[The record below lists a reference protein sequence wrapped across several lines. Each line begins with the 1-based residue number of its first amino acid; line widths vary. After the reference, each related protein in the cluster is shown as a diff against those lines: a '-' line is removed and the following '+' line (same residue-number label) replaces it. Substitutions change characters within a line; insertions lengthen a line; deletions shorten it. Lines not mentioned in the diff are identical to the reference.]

1 MKSNF
6 YIGWQNDTPDR
17 NKKALKALLIPLFI
31 LLPLLAG
38 LIVRYE
44 TEFNDHQ
51 FELGTLREFQ
61 GIYFNSPRP
70 VLLLDPTFVPEGY
83 DREALLLGFGKFGA
97 DPTMKALEEKE
108 GRFEGK
114 RIRLRGTLL
123 KGDGKILIELSEG
136 KASLLNVE
144 RSITYPMRQT
154 TPKAVA
160 LQGEIIDPKC
170 WFGAMKPGEGKVH
183 KSCAIRCISG
193 GIPPVLRVKK
203 NSGNIYYLLE
213 GEGNENIH
221 ETFLEFVAEPITLQG
236 EVYYQNGWNV
246 VRTSAKKITYIHP

>member
-203 NSGNIYYLLE
+203 TAVTSIIFSKEKGTKTSMKPFLNLLLNPLPFK
-213 GEGNENIH
+213 GKFTIKTDGM
-221 ETFLEFVAEPITLQG
+221 LYALPQ
-236 EVYYQNGWNV
+236 
-246 VRTSAKKITYIHP
+246 KK